1 MPAEHVDPSAGCA
14 RTAHA
19 GRWIGG
25 SSSCSSVGHGL
36 SGSGRDS
43 AVSHGAISAVGG
55 WTPLPRTHRCV
66 VR

>member
-1 MPAEHVDPSAGCA
+1 MSDPGAGCA
-14 RTAHA
+14 RTTHA
-19 GRWIGG
+19 WRWIGG

-36 SGSGRDS
+36 PGSGHDS
-43 AVSHGAISAVGG
+43 AVSHAAISAVGG